1 MERQEG
7 LAMIPMA
14 TGFLAFAVAAIWAAQ
29 VLPAEVSSALAAWIL
44 SSVPISVLIGH
55 CALSED

>member
-1 MERQEG
+1 
-7 LAMIPMA
+7 MIPMA

-29 VLPAEVSSALAAWIL
+29 VLPAEVSSVLAAWIL